1 MLERR
6 PFPHVKVC
14 GITRPADA
22 RTAADAGAH
31 FIGLVFYER
40 SPRYVPDAQAA
51 AVLAALPGSVT
62 PVAVL
67 VDPPADRLEAI
78 YRLGIRWIQLSG
90 DETPDFVRDLR
101 KRWPD
106 LRVLKAIP
114 IATRADADRAG
125 DYVGLVEGFLL
136 DARRAGQYGGTGTAF
151 DWTLVADWSYGPY
164 LLAGGL
170 SADRLPE
177 AWAWWQ
183 AHPACVGFDLS
194 SALEARPGVKDPT
207 KVRAFFRLYD
217 RLRNTGRGPGDRG
230 GVPSPA

>member
-22 RTAADAGAH
+22 RAAADAGAH

-40 SPRYVPDAQAA
+40 SPRYVSDDRAA
-51 AVLAALPGSVT
+51 AVLAVLPGSVT

-67 VDPPADRLEAI
+67 VDPSPERLAAV

-90 DETPDFVRDLR
+90 HETPDFIGDLR
-101 KRWPD
+101 TRWPD
-106 LRVLKAIP
+106 LRVVKALH
-114 IATRADADRAG
+114 IATRADADRAEA
-125 DYVGLVEGFLL
+125 YTGLVEGFLL
-136 DARRAGQYGGTGTAF
+136 DAHREGRYGGTGTAF
-151 DWTLVADWSYGPY
+151 DWTLVEDWPYGPY

-170 SADRLPE
+170 SAGRLPE

-183 AHPACVGFDLS
+183 THPACVGFDLS

-207 KVRAFFRLYD
+207 KVRDFFRVYD
-217 RLRNTGRGPGDRG
+217 HLKGGTGDG
-230 GVPSPA
+230 